1 MAHRVVDGPEIVSV
15 PMSGNVTVRAQ
26 QGKKASR
33 SRRQT
38 DFADRDAMRL
48 RGGQESLDGN
58 RHDFG
63 QYDRSAQGLAVTQSL
78 HDGMEDF

>member
-1 MAHRVVDGPEIVSV
+1 MAHRVGDGPEIVSV
-15 PMSGNVTVRAQ
+15 LMPGNVTVRAQ
-26 QGKKASR
+26 QEKKASR

-38 DFADRDAMRL
+38 GFAGRDAMQL

-63 QYDRSAQGLAVTQSL
+63 QSDRSAQGLAVTQSL